1 MVRMMTPEERL
12 EAYAQLAVGFGVNLQ
27 PGQDL
32 NVTCGVEHAELA
44 QAIAREGYKAGAR
57 WVDVLYLDQR
67 VRRALIE
74 LGPEE
79 SLDWSPP
86 WLMARMRELAERQGA
101 AISITGDAEPD
112 LFADLDERRVGE
124 ARMSSLRRLSLEQ
137 AAERRVAWSVV
148 GCPNEGWAKTVF
160 GEPDV
165 ERLWRA
171 VATCVRLDEPDP
183 IASWNEHVR
192 TLNERATALNDR
204 RFDAVHFRGPAT
216 DLTIG
221 LLQGSTWICADAETA
236 WGQQHVPN
244 LPTEEVFTSPDPRR
258 TEGVVRS
265 TMPLALMGTVIR
277 DLELRFEG
285 GHVVDVQATSG
296 ADVVRGQLE
305 TDAGAKRLG
314 EIALVDGRSRVGA
327 TGITYFNTLFDENAS
342 CHIAYGAALPFAVD
356 ASMQSELN
364 QSGVHTDFMIG
375 GSEVDVDGLDR
386 DGNAVPII
394 RDNDWVLAAA

>member
-1 MVRMMTPEERL
+1 MTPEERL
-12 EAYAQLAVGFGVNLQ
+12 EAYARLAVGFGVNLQ

-74 LGPEE
+74 LAPEE

-86 WLMARMRELAERQGA
+86 WLMTRMRELAERQGA

-112 LFADLDERRVGE
+112 LFADLDERRVGQ
-124 ARMSSLRRLSLEQ
+124 ARMSSLRRLSLET
-137 AAERRVAWSVV
+137 ANERRVAWSVV

-165 ERLWRA
+165 ERLWQA

-183 IASWNEHVR
+183 IAAWSEHVR

-221 LLQGSTWICADAETA
+221 LLQGSTWICADAETV

-265 TMPLALMGTVIR
+265 TMPLALMGTVVR

-296 ADVVRGQLE
+296 ADVVRGQLK
-305 TDAGAKRLG
+305 TDDGAKRLG
-314 EIALVDGRSRVGA
+314 EIALVDGRSRVGT

-386 DGNAVPII
+386 DGNPVPII
-394 RDNDWVLAAA
+394 RDNDWVLAA